1 MHVGDDRYFSG
12 FFSSFFFFFS
22 IAQGRVIRYLSDK
35 YVSSCIM
42 D

>member
-1 MHVGDDRYFSG
+1 MHAGDGRYFSS
-12 FFSSFFFFFS
+12 FFSSFFFFS

>member
-1 MHVGDDRYFSG
+1 MLEMVDISPVFSPV
-12 FFSSFFFFFS
+12 FFFFFS